1 MGKGRRFEL
10 NISKELNQFDEEIV
24 SYPAGYSGSQYG
36 PSPDIILT
44 TPAGAHAL
52 ELKKVG
58 LDTGDR
64 RTVIKGDEFE
74 MLEKCSNSYT
84 TSWIVIA
91 INNRKT
97 LVKRSNQELEK
108 AIPDCFEPS
117 ITKNGNLRLTK
128 PEASDWISKRK
139 QEVSNAEL
147 ILNQISNFV
156 NGT

>member
-44 TPAGAHAL
+44 TPSGAFAL

-58 LDTGDR
+58 LETGER

-74 MLEKCSNSYT
+74 MLDNCGNSYT
-84 TSWIVIA
+84 TPWIVIA

-97 LVKRSNQELEK
+97 LVKRSRGDLEET
-108 AIPDCFEPS
+108 IPDCFDPS
-117 ITKNGNLRLTK
+117 ITKNGNLRITK
-128 PEASDWISKRK
+128 PEASDWTSKRK
-139 QEVSNAEL
+139 QDKSNAEL
-147 ILNQISNFV
+147 IMHEIANYV
-156 NGT
+156 NST